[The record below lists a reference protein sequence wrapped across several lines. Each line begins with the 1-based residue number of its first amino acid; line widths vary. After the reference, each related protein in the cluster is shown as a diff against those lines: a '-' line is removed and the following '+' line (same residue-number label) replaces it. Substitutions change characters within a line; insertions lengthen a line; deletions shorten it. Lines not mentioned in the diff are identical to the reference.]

1 MKKIEGPSHSYFL
14 FFHWRGA
21 ISRVLVKKKKRY
33 KTSFK
38 EDKKK
43 SCSLTSGSHSI
54 LNLV

>member
-1 MKKIEGPSHSYFL
+1 MKKIEGLSHSYFL

-21 ISRVLVKKKKRY
+21 ISRVLVKKRKDTKPLSR
-33 KTSFK
+33 KIR
-38 EDKKK
+38 KK